1 MRHRS
6 RALRAGLIALVAL
19 PLGGANAAAS
29 EPGGEV
35 SITVTGLRNAKG
47 QVLACL
53 TAQPRAFPDCSKD
66 PAARSAIVP
75 AASTVRIDFGH
86 VAPGR
91 YAIALIHDENA
102 NRKMDMAL
110 IMPREGYGFS
120 RDAPVVMGPPKF
132 DRAAF
137 EVASAPLSLSAR
149 MRYLL

>member
-1 MRHRS
+1 
-6 RALRAGLIALVAL
+6 VL
-19 PLGGANAAAS
+19 PLCGAG

-35 SITVTGLRNAKG
+35 SITVTGLRNTKG
-47 QVLACL
+47 QVLACM

-66 PAARSAIVP
+66 PNARSAIVP
-75 AASTVRIDFGH
+75 AAASVRIDFGH

-137 EVASAPLSLSAR
+137 EVAGAALSLSAR